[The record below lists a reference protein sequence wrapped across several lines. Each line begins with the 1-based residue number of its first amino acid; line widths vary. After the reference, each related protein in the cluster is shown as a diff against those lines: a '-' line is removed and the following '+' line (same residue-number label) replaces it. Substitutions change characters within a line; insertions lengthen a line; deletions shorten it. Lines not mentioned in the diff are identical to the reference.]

1 MDDFKEIDIDKV
13 ATIILFVCLALAV
26 IFFVVSGI
34 GLILKVRLVWAMI
47 VCLVSLGLAA
57 VSCCIIALLDYFY

>member
-1 MDDFKEIDIDKV
+1 MDVFKTIDIDEV
-13 ATIILFVCLALAV
+13 VTIILFVCLALAV
-26 IFFVVSGI
+26 IFLVVSGI
-34 GLILKVRLVWAMI
+34 GLIFKVRLVWAMV

>member
-1 MDDFKEIDIDKV
+1 MDVFKAIDIEKV
-13 ATIILFVCLALAV
+13 VTIVLFVCLSLAA
-26 IFFVVSGI
+26 IFLVVSGI

-47 VCLVSLGLAA
+47 VCLVSIGLAA